1 MHELRIHDVTPPLE
15 IPAEITPLEKI
26 LNMALTRTSNPNR
39 PTSKGFF
46 FEN

>member
-1 MHELRIHDVTPPLE
+1 MHELRIHDVTPPPLE
-15 IPAEITPLEKI
+15 IPAEITPVEKI

-46 FEN
+46 